1 MKRSQQKN
9 IKLIKSIIQILGKL
23 TNRITTINPDSIIFN
38 KELKIAK
45 IKNTTQILTIDNLKI
60 SINQLV
66 IRLNLIQQL
75 LLLVSKLKMNFQ
87 ELQIILTLQT
97 LVQVTNKKKGI
108 FHQEFK
114 HPQLI
119 SSTFC
124 QIQKASHNYTLIMII
139 RVKKIWL

>member
-9 IKLIKSIIQILGKL
+9 IKLIKSITQILGKL
-23 TNRITTINPDSIIFN
+23 TNRIITINPDSIIFN

-60 SINQLV
+60 LINKLG

-97 LVQVTNKKKGI
+97 LV
-108 FHQEFK
+108 
-114 HPQLI
+114 
-119 SSTFC
+119 
-124 QIQKASHNYTLIMII
+124 
-139 RVKKIWL
+139 

>member
-9 IKLIKSIIQILGKL
+9 IKLIKSITQILGKL

-60 SINQLV
+60 LINKLG

-97 LVQVTNKKKGI
+97 LV
-108 FHQEFK
+108 
-114 HPQLI
+114 
-119 SSTFC
+119 
-124 QIQKASHNYTLIMII
+124 
-139 RVKKIWL
+139 